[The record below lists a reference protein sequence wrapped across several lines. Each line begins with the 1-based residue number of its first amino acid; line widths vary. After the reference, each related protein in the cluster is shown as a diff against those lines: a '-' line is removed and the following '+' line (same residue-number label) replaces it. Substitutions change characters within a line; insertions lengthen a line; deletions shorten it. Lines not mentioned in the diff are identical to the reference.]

1 MNCPY
6 LRDCG
11 KVPSYLI
18 HDPYDSPFVKI
29 HHYIIP
35 MISDWSISDLPGL
48 TNPDRDSLLA
58 LGITTTGQLLS
69 IAPDPA
75 TKHQLAINLG
85 SKIQFVN
92 KLVALADLARL
103 PGIGCQ
109 YNGLLLHTGIIS
121 VKQLAQMPAHKIH
134 QQLLR
139 LHVATLQRRDLCPD
153 LAEIQ
158 GWIKQA
164 KELRIEN

>member
-1 MNCPY
+1 
-6 LRDCG
+6 
-11 KVPSYLI
+11 
-18 HDPYDSPFVKI
+18 
-29 HHYIIP
+29 

-48 TNPDRDSLLA
+48 NKSERDLLA
-58 LGITTTGQLLS
+58 QLGIVTTGQLLTV
-69 IAPDPA
+69 APDAA
-75 TKHQLAINLG
+75 TKLKLAIDLG
-85 SKIQFVN
+85 TKVQFVN

-134 QQLLR
+134 QQLLK
-139 LHVATLQRRDLCPD
+139 LHVATIQRRDLCPN
-153 LAEIQ
+153 LAQVQ

-164 KELRIEN
+164 TDLIEN